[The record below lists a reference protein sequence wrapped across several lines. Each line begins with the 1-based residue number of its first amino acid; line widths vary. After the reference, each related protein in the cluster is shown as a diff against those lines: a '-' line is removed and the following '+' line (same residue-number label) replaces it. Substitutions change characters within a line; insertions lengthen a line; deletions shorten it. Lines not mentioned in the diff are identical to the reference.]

1 MSLTEQIQMIQDGLF
16 DNNFPPGDLQ
26 QVLSNGTQRAVNWRR
41 IRPAVEALRQ
51 MSWYQVDSQWD
62 FFLDPERYPV
72 GRPMD
77 LRPDEVGTF
86 QDLVRTLASET
97 TEGIRIL
104 SSVHPKISLTDV
116 TVTIGSTDL
125 KTLTD
130 GIEHVR
136 RTTELAAIDDAIT
149 ARSLQPG
156 SIEITLTAGQVS
168 LLALQLAIVLASVW
182 KDSQTA
188 EKIGGLRRLW
198 RRVQPDNNIEEETI
212 QEVVL
217 DDAREIFWQSASKS
231 LENAVKSV
239 DKHFPEAQSKINQ
252 AAKEIYEHS
261 DSVSANWRLPPAVIT
276 GLPGDLAVSLNY
288 NNPEAI
294 GRVIRELASSPEDSA
309 TDR

>member
-1 MSLTEQIQMIQDGLF
+1 
-16 DNNFPPGDLQ
+16 
-26 QVLSNGTQRAVNWRR
+26 
-41 IRPAVEALRQ
+41 
-51 MSWYQVDSQWD
+51 
-62 FFLDPERYPV
+62 
-72 GRPMD
+72 MD

-86 QDLVRTLASET
+86 QDLVQTLVSET

-130 GIEHVR
+130 GIDHVR

-149 ARSLQPG
+149 VRSLQPG

-182 KDSQTA
+182 KDSLTA
-188 EKIGGLRRLW
+188 EKIGGLRKLW
-198 RRVQPDNNIEEETI
+198 RRIQPDNDIEEETI

-217 DDAREIFWQSASKS
+217 DDARETFWQSASES

-276 GLPGDLAVSLNY
+276 GLPGDLVVSLNY
-288 NNPEAI
+288 DNPEAI

-309 TDR
+309 TDT

>member
-16 DNNFPPGDLQ
+16 DNKFPPGDLQ

-51 MSWYQVDSQWD
+51 MSWYQADSQWD

-86 QDLVRTLASET
+86 QDLVQTLVSET

-130 GIEHVR
+130 GIDHVR

-149 ARSLQPG
+149 VRSLQPG

-182 KDSQTA
+182 KD
-188 EKIGGLRRLW
+188 
-198 RRVQPDNNIEEETI
+198 P
-212 QEVVL
+212 
-217 DDAREIFWQSASKS
+217 
-231 LENAVKSV
+231 
-239 DKHFPEAQSKINQ
+239 
-252 AAKEIYEHS
+252 
-261 DSVSANWRLPPAVIT
+261 
-276 GLPGDLAVSLNY
+276 
-288 NNPEAI
+288 
-294 GRVIRELASSPEDSA
+294 
-309 TDR
+309 